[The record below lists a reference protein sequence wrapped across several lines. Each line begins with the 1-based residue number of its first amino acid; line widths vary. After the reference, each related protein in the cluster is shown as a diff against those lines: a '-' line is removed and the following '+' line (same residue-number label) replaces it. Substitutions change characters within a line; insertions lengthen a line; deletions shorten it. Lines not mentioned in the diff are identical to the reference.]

1 MKPGGSAGVRLVVE
15 DKTKKGRIRTYIPAR
30 AELRD
35 RGGEGSD
42 APEPESNVV
51 RGED

>member
-35 RGGEGSD
+35 GGEGDS
-42 APEPESNVV
+42 APELESNVV